1 MVEAC
6 IRIAIG
12 EKPDIEP
19 KWNKGSAIRYFKQ
32 VAGVVNR
39 IEGIKEA
46 EHTEG
51 IQCVTIV
58 HGVGNEITEIID
70 SGSRMGFVIAQSDSV
85 KEAIRVCE
93 NALEKLDIK
102 VNENELNALNGVSV

>member
-1 MVEAC
+1 MLF
-6 IRIAIG
+6 R
-12 EKPDIEP
+12 
-19 KWNKGSAIRYFKQ
+19 S
-32 VAGVVNR
+32 
-39 IEGIKEA
+39 
-46 EHTEG
+46 
-51 IQCVTIV
+51 
-58 HGVGNEITEIID
+58 ID